1 MTLKNYAEM
10 KNGVVIADTGPIISL
25 ALIDKLDILDKIFD
39 EVKIANAVWEEV
51 TRDENNHT

>member
-1 MTLKNYAEM
+1 M